1 MRWIFL
7 TLLLVNGLVFVW
19 QLLREPAPE
28 APVAAPAPAVVAQEG
43 LEPLRLLDELEGQA
57 LAEMLSE
64 KGRLRLADNPRSA
77 DGKPLCTLV
86 GPFEQLLR
94 AEYFIERMSALD
106 IVAEIQDV
114 EIPGET
120 GYWVYLPPEVS
131 RKEALRRLHELQ
143 AKGVDSYVIPKGELA
158 NGISFGMF
166 SQEALALKRRQA
178 MISQGYG
185 AEIKE
190 MARTY
195 KETWALLRPD
205 QAAKMSQELW
215 LQVAADNPGV
225 ERRQNF
231 CPTVASTDNF
241 Q

>member
-7 TLLLVNGLVFVW
+7 TLLLANGVILAW
-19 QLLREPAPE
+19 QLLRDPEPQ
-28 APVAAPAPAVVAQEG
+28 APAVTAKPVVAEREG
-43 LEPLRLLDELEGQA
+43 VEWLTLLSELEGQA
-57 LAEMLSE
+57 LADMLRE
-64 KGRLRLADNPRSA
+64 KGRLQLTENTGAVQ
-77 DGKPLCTLV
+77 GEPLCTLV
-86 GPFEQLLR
+86 GPFEKLLR
-94 AEYFIERMSALD
+94 AEYFIERMAALE
-106 IVAEIQDV
+106 IAAEIQDV
-114 EIPGET
+114 EIPGEV

-166 SQEALALKRRQA
+166 SQEALALRRQED
-178 MISQGYG
+178 MVNRGYA

-205 QAAKMSQELW
+205 QAAKISEELW
-215 LQVAADNPGV
+215 FQVTADNPGI